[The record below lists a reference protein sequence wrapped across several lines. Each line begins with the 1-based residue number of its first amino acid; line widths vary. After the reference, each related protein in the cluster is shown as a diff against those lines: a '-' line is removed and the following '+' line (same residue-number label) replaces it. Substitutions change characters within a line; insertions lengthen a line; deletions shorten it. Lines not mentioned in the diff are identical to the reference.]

1 MYVEIRG
8 QPSGVDYLL
17 LPRRFGTE
25 NEVGTLDNKHLC
37 FLQPSSGTL
46 MDTVAGY
53 KNLRLFSVDFTLQ
66 ILRLGETNQMFFIV
80 GMIKM
85 LFYD

>member
-1 MYVEIRG
+1 MWRLEDSLQELIISFYHVG
-8 QPSGVDYLL
+8 
-17 LPRRFGTE
+17 FGTE